1 MMPVVC
7 ALVVFLF
14 GGCVQMQ
21 MLPHLDQALVLRSMD
36 EEKDAQDKY
45 VHDTDAQFEQLLA
58 AVQSGDIKKYKT
70 HKDIVSAFGPPVVTN
85 NIAAD
90 GMEFKQ
96 CLYRY
101 AIQSKSPKR
110 IYLYFNAQERLIRW
124 ESL

>member
-1 MMPVVC
+1 
-7 ALVVFLF
+7 
-14 GGCVQMQ
+14 MQ
-21 MLPHLDQALVLRSMD
+21 MLPYLDRALVLRSMD
-36 EEKDAQDKY
+36 EEKDAQDKL
-45 VHDTDAQFEQLLA
+45 VFDVNAGFDKLLA

-70 HKDIVSAFGPPVVTN
+70 HKDIVSAFGPPVLTKD
-85 NIAAD
+85 ITAD
-90 GMEFKQ
+90 GQAIKQ